1 MMFTLSTFYKSDEW
15 ESFRKVVIFERLND
29 QGETVC
35 EYCHKPIV
43 KKYDIILH
51 HKRELTESNVNDYNV
66 SLNPDNIMLIHHRC
80 HNQIHER
87 FGYQRAR
94 NVYIVYG
101 SPCSGKTTWVH
112 ENAGDNDLI
121 LDIDAIWQFIS
132 VCDKFHKPNRLK
144 ENMFGIRDCILEQ
157 IKMRVGKW
165 QNAYVIGG
173 YPNKHDRER
182 LADLLGAQLI
192 FIDTEQETCMSRAPN
207 DDWIRFIEDWFDDFI
222 P

>member
-1 MMFTLSTFYKSDEW
+1 MFTLSTFYKSDEW
-15 ESFRKVVIFERLND
+15 ESFRRVIMNERLDENGD
-29 QGETVC
+29 IVC
-35 EYCHKPIV
+35 EQCHKPII

-51 HKRELTESNVNDYNV
+51 HVEELTESNVNDYNI
-66 SLNPDNIMLIHHRC
+66 SLNPSNIKLVHHKC

-87 FGYQRAR
+87 FGYQRSR
-94 NVYIVYG
+94 KVYIVYG

-121 LDIDAIWQFIS
+121 LDIDAIWQCIS

-173 YPNKHDRER
+173 YPNKYDRER
-182 LADLLGAQLI
+182 LAELLGAQLI
-192 FIDTEQETCMSRAPN
+192 FIDTDQETCLTRASSDEWWQYIN
-207 DDWIRFIEDWFDDFI
+207 DWFAEFI